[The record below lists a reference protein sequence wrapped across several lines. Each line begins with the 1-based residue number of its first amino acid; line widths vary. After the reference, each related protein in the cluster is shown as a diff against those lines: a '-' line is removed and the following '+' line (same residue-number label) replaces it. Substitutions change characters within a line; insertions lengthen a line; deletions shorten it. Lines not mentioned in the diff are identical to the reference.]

1 MAWVVE
7 PQPPRDQTRRAKPA
21 RVGCLRSH
29 SNTPGRPGA
38 GGAAGGETGPG
49 GVGGRP
55 PASRF
60 SAIIVIVTSRDENG
74 RLKPVPLDDA
84 GGGAGQVEMPFAIV
98 QGAPLTELPKD
109 LYIPPAALEVFL
121 EAFEGPLDLL
131 LHLIKRQNL
140 DILDIPITQITEQ
153 YMRYV
158 ELMKELRLDLAGEYL
173 VMAAT
178 LAEIKSKM
186 LLPRPADEEE
196 EDPRA
201 DLIRRLRDYERY
213 KQAAQDLN
221 ALPRLER
228 DIFGA
233 LIEFPDKS
241 ARIKPP
247 EVSMDALLRAFAEV
261 LQRSEAF
268 SHHHVQREPLSVR
281 ERMTLILDGI
291 NIKDFKEFQE
301 FFTVEEGRAG
311 VIVVFLALLE
321 LLKEA
326 LIEVAQNDL
335 NGPIYIKAAA

>member
-1 MAWVVE
+1 MARVVW
-7 PQPPRDQTRRAKPA
+7 PQPPRDQTRQARPA
-21 RVGCLRSH
+21 LVGCLRSH
-29 SNTPGRPGA
+29 SNTPEGPGA
-38 GGAAGGETGPG
+38 AGAVGGETGPG
-49 GVGGRP
+49 AAGSRP
-55 PASRF
+55 PAGRF
-60 SAIIVIVTSRDENG
+60 SAIIAIVTSRDENG
-74 RLKPVPLDDA
+74 RLKPAAPDDA

-140 DILDIPITQITEQ
+140 DILDIPIAQITEQ

-186 LLPRPADEEE
+186 LLPRADEAEE

-228 DIFGA
+228 DFFGA

-241 ARIKPP
+241 ARVKPP
-247 EVSMDALLRAFAEV
+247 EVPMDALLRAFAEV

-281 ERMTLILDGI
+281 ERMTIILDGI

>member
-1 MAWVVE
+1 MARVVE
-7 PQPPRDQTRRAKPA
+7 PQLPRGQTRRAKPA

-29 SNTPGRPGA
+29 SNTPGRL
-38 GGAAGGETGPG
+38 GAAGAVSGETGPG
-49 GVGGRP
+49 AA
-55 PASRF
+55 PAGCF
-60 SAIIVIVTSRDENG
+60 SATIATVTSRDENG
-74 RLKPVPLDDA
+74 RLKPVPPDDA
-84 GGGAGQVEMPFAIV
+84 SGGAGQVEMPFAIV

-140 DILDIPITQITEQ
+140 DILDIPIAQITEQ

-178 LAEIKSKM
+178 LAEIKSRM
-186 LLPRPADEEE
+186 LLPRAAEEEE

-247 EVSMDALLRAFAEV
+247 EVPMDALLRAFAEV

-281 ERMTLILDGI
+281 ERMTIILDGI
-291 NIKDFKEFQE
+291 NIKDFKELQD

>member
-1 MAWVVE
+1 MARVVE
-7 PQPPRDQTRRAKPA
+7 PQPPRDQTRRANPA
-21 RVGCLRSH
+21 LVGCLRSH

-38 GGAAGGETGPG
+38 AGAVGGETGSVVAG
-49 GVGGRP
+49 ERH
-55 PASRF
+55 PAGCF
-60 SAIIVIVTSRDENG
+60 SATIAIVTSRDENG

-84 GGGAGQVEMPFAIV
+84 SGGAGQVEMPFAIV

-140 DILDIPITQITEQ
+140 DILDIPIAQITEQ

-178 LAEIKSKM
+178 LAEIKSRM
-186 LLPRPADEEE
+186 LLPRTAEEEE

-247 EVSMDALLRAFAEV
+247 EVPMDALLRAFAEV

-281 ERMTLILDGI
+281 ERMTIILDGI
-291 NIKDFKEFQE
+291 NIKDFKEFQD